1 MDSTNL
7 AQDQEATIFIADLG
21 GQTNLASL
29 IIDSHYD
36 APAQDS
42 SSTQPQTAAAGKGSD
57 SGDEDD
63 IVMVEDDKDYDIIVK
78 SSQKKH
84 GVKSKHDFNLLSVI
98 GQGSYGKVYLVQEKG
113 KEDEL
118 YAMKELK
125 KEVLKKKNQI
135 EHTKTER

>member
-42 SSTQPQTAAAGKGSD
+42 SST
-57 SGDEDD
+57 
-63 IVMVEDDKDYDIIVK
+63 
-78 SSQKKH
+78 
-84 GVKSKHDFNLLSVI
+84 
-98 GQGSYGKVYLVQEKG
+98 
-113 KEDEL
+113 
-118 YAMKELK
+118 
-125 KEVLKKKNQI
+125 
-135 EHTKTER
+135 